1 MNYKCQVEIK
11 KTVNIQLG
19 TDNTVQNDIHQ
30 VQHAERQ
37 KIGKLY
43 NIKLFGVGFF
53 FFTYILFVLYH
64 IQDFYPYL
72 IMRNVTGFKKG
83 IRNWLP
89 FKSTWV
95 QPRDFLVVSVLFIFL
110 VLCVVYFLSCLSLFC
125 ILCPV
130 LCVSLYFVPSV
141 ICVSVFCAQCYV
153 CLCILCPVLYVS
165 LYFVPSVMC
174 VSVFCA
180 QYYMCLCILCPVLY
194 VSLYL

>member
-1 MNYKCQVEIK
+1 
-11 KTVNIQLG
+11 
-19 TDNTVQNDIHQ
+19 
-30 VQHAERQ
+30 
-37 KIGKLY
+37 
-43 NIKLFGVGFF
+43 
-53 FFTYILFVLYH
+53 
-64 IQDFYPYL
+64 
-72 IMRNVTGFKKG
+72 MRNVTGFKKG

-95 QPRDFLVVSVLFIFL
+95 QPRDFLVVSVLIIFL

-141 ICVSVFCAQCYV
+141 ICVSVFCAQCYM
-153 CLCILCPVLYVS
+153 CLCILCPVLCVS

-180 QYYMCLCILCPVLY
+180 QCYVCLCILCPVLY
-194 VSLYL
+194 VSLYCPLFIAHLLSLRYIFDSQDVQYQFAYIEDCLSSFSFCICKIVCYP